1 MCGTAVPPSFFFFEV
16 HLTKEHEVVA
26 SAEARPLLVRLHPI
40 SLRHS
45 LRGGGGGGGQDSAS
59 SGGADRVDL
68 CGPARKD
75 GGAAR
80 AWLLPRRDVVD
91 MSATRARALLVD
103 GSCAWRAGRRVGVA
117 DAALV
122 DVVLAAAGWF
132 VLGRS
137 QGRKKVRCGR
147 GTREKCMRLDKP

>member
-1 MCGTAVPPSFFFFEV
+1 MYAAQNVRHRRAALAPSF
-16 HLTKEHEVVA
+16 LKYTTKEHEVVA

-45 LRGGGGGGGQDSAS
+45 CMRGGGGGSRAKAGTSSDS
-59 SGGADRVDL
+59 GADRVDL

-80 AWLLPRRDVVD
+80 AWLLPRRDMVD
-91 MSATRARALLVD
+91 MFCD
-103 GSCAWRAGRRVGVA
+103 PRRVLCWWTAAVLMAMPGVGWEWPTLA
-117 DAALV
+117 LLV

-132 VLGRS
+132 MLGRS
-137 QGRKKVRCGR
+137 QG
-147 GTREKCMRLDKP
+147 T